1 MTKRSATP
9 ATFTIERT
17 FPISRDKVFRAYSD
31 VKMKAKWFGG
41 PEEWGRSEHKLDF
54 RIGGRESVS
63 GGPPG
68 GPQHHYNGI
77 HMDIVPDERIVLA
90 YDVVVGE
97 TRLTVSLGSTEF
109 KVDGKGPNAGT
120 RLVYT
125 EQIVFLDAPEHLEDR
140 KKGTEAL
147 FDNLVAVLSKPH

>member
-9 ATFTIERT
+9 ATFTVERT

-41 PEEWGRSEHKLDF
+41 PEEWERSDHKLDF
-54 RIGGRESVS
+54 KVGGRESVS

-68 GPQHHYNGI
+68 GAVHYYNGI

-90 YDVVVGE
+90 YDIHVGE
-97 TRLTVSLGSTEF
+97 TRLTVSLGTTEF
-109 KVDGKGPNAGT
+109 KVDGKGT
-120 RLVYT
+120 KLVYT
-125 EQIVFLDAPEHLEDR
+125 EQIVFLDGTDHLEDR

-147 FDNLVAVLSKPH
+147 FDNLVAALSKAH

>member
-41 PEEWGRSEHKLDF
+41 PEEWERSEHKLDF
-54 RIGGRESVS
+54 RVGGRESSS

-77 HMDIVPDERIVLA
+77 HMDIVPNERIVLA
-90 YDVVVGE
+90 YEILVGE
-97 TRLTVSLGSTEF
+97 TRLTVSLGTTELREE
-109 KVDGKGPNAGT
+109 GKGT

-125 EQIVFLDAPEHLEDR
+125 EQIMFLDAPEHLEDR

-147 FDNLVAVLSKPH
+147 FDNLVASLAKAH

>member
-9 ATFTIERT
+9 ATFTVERT

-31 VKMKAKWFGG
+31 VTMKAKWFGG
-41 PEEWGRSEHKLDF
+41 PEEWERSEHKLDF
-54 RIGGRESVS
+54 RVGGRESVS

-68 GPQHHYNGI
+68 GPRHVYNGI

-90 YDVVVGE
+90 YDICLDG
-97 TRLTVSLGSTEF
+97 TRLTVSLGTTEF
-109 KVDGKGPNAGT
+109 KAEGRGT

-125 EQIVFLDAPEHLEDR
+125 EQIMFLDAPEHLEDR
-140 KKGTEAL
+140 RKGTEAL
-147 FDNLVAVLSKPH
+147 FDNLVASLAKAH

>member
-9 ATFTIERT
+9 ATFTVERT
-17 FPISRDKVFRAYSD
+17 FPIPRAQVFRAYSD

-41 PEEWGRSEHKLDF
+41 PEEWERSEHKLDF
-54 RIGGRESVS
+54 RVGGRESSS

-90 YDVVVGE
+90 YEILVGD
-97 TRLTVSLGSTEF
+97 TRLTVSLGTTEF
-109 KVDGKGPNAGT
+109 KAEGHGT
-120 RLVYT
+120 KLVYT
-125 EQIVFLDAPEHLEDR
+125 EQIVFLDAPDHLEDR

-147 FDNLVAVLSKPH
+147 FDNLVAALGKAH

>member
-9 ATFTIERT
+9 ATFTVERT
-17 FPISRDKVFRAYSD
+17 FPIPRAQVFRAYSD

-41 PEEWGRSEHKLDF
+41 PEEWERSEHKLDF
-54 RIGGRESVS
+54 RVGGRESSS

-90 YDVVVGE
+90 YEILVGH
-97 TRLTVSLGSTEF
+97 TRLTVSLGTTEF
-109 KVDGKGPNAGT
+109 KAEGHGT
-120 RLVYT
+120 KLVYT

-147 FDNLVAVLSKPH
+147 FDNLVAALAKAH

>member
-9 ATFTIERT
+9 ATFTVERT
-17 FPISRDKVFRAYSD
+17 FPIPRAQVFRAYSD

-41 PEEWGRSEHKLDF
+41 PEEWERSEHKLDF
-54 RIGGRESVS
+54 RVGGRESSS

-68 GPQHHYNGI
+68 GPQHHYSGI

-90 YDVVVGE
+90 YEILVGD
-97 TRLTVSLGSTEF
+97 TRLTVSLGTTEF
-109 KVDGKGPNAGT
+109 KAEGQGT
-120 RLVYT
+120 KLVYT

-147 FDNLVAVLSKPH
+147 FDNLVAALAKDH